1 LVSPVGEPVTLVL
14 GLGREVGDAI
24 ARTFQEDGHRVL
36 VADPSDERLEV
47 ARDALEDGAA
57 TYHGELHSRLGLR
70 NAITAALEA
79 FGRIDN
85 AVIVPEIED
94 SDHLLDFA
102 QEKFEKALARSAR
115 GAALALR
122 VIAERLLDQEDLPQ
136 AGVERIRQ
144 KGTITFILGYASVA
158 SMPGRFTETVAQSA
172 ILGVMRAGALEL
184 AEHGIRVNAVV
195 AIRPRE
201 ERAES
206 WTARRVPLG
215 RAAQADEIAEA
226 ARYIAS
232 PAAAYMTG
240 QSLVLDGGRSTLSG
254 LLD

>member
-1 LVSPVGEPVTLVL
+1 MGEPVTLVL

-36 VADPSDERLEV
+36 VADASGERLEL

-85 AVIVPEIED
+85 AVIIPEIEEG
-94 SDHLLDFA
+94 DHLLDFT

-115 GAALALR
+115 GAAMALR
-122 VIAERLLDQEDLPQ
+122 VISERLLEQEDLPQ
-136 AGVERIRQ
+136 AGAQRIPQ
-144 KGTITFILGYASVA
+144 KGTITFVLGYGAIA
-158 SMPGRFTETVAQSA
+158 SMPGRFTESVGQHA
-172 ILGVMRAGALEL
+172 ILGVMKAGALEL
-184 AEHGIRVNAVV
+184 AEHAIRVNAVI
-195 AIRPRE
+195 AIRPCE
-201 ERAES
+201 ERSEN

-215 RAAQADEIAEA
+215 RAALADEIAEA
-226 ARYIAS
+226 TRYIAS
-232 PAAAYMTG
+232 PQAAYFTG
-240 QSLVLDGGRSTLSG
+240 QSLILDGGRSTLSG

>member
-1 LVSPVGEPVTLVL
+1 VGEPVTLII
-14 GLGREVGDAI
+14 GLGREVGDSI
-24 ARTFQEDGHRVL
+24 ARCFQEAGHRVL
-36 VADPSDERLEV
+36 VADPSDERLEA

-70 NAITAALEA
+70 NAVTAALEA

-85 AVIVPEIED
+85 AVIVPEIEEG
-94 SDHLLDFA
+94 DHLLDFA

-115 GAALALR
+115 GAALAVR
-122 VIAERLLDQEDLPQ
+122 VIAERLLEQEDLPQ
-136 AGVERIRQ
+136 AGVERIPQ
-144 KGTITFILGYASVA
+144 KGTITFVLGYAAVA
-158 SMPGRFTETVAQSA
+158 SMPGRFTESVGQSA
-172 ILGVMRAGALEL
+172 ILGVVKASALEL
-184 AEHGIRVNAVV
+184 AEHAIRVNAII

-201 ERAES
+201 ERSES

-215 RAAQADEIAEA
+215 RAARADEIAEA

-232 PAAAYMTG
+232 PQAAYMTG

-254 LLD
+254 MLD